1 MSCWLGYD
9 IGGTK
14 IGWLLT
20 TDDGRVL
27 DRGEVPTP
35 DSPDEI
41 TDLLLRGIVER
52 SAAGELAGVGV
63 ATMGV
68 VDPRSGTILTASDS
82 IPGWTGHRLGAIL
95 RAAQPLP
102 VAVLN
107 DVNAFLLGEINR
119 GALVGAHT
127 ALGVMLGTGVGG
139 AVQLSGRLYAGDLG
153 GAAEIGHMPGFGD
166 LTCTCGG
173 RGHLETLAS
182 GRSLALRYQERSGSA
197 VTGAAEVAELAR
209 AGNPLA
215 RAVYGDAGVALGR
228 SLAMAA
234 TLFDLDR
241 VVCGGGVTASWDLIE
256 PGLIQALAENPLVS
270 GRKLRI
276 RRAALGSDA
285 VCHGAISAAIEL
297 AGY

>member
-1 MSCWLGYD
+1 M
-9 IGGTK
+9 IA
-14 IGWLLT
+14 
-20 TDDGRVL
+20 
-27 DRGEVPTP
+27 EH
-35 DSPDEI
+35 
-41 TDLLLRGIVER
+41 
-52 SAAGELAGVGV
+52 SASDELAGIGV

-68 VDPRSGTILTASDS
+68 IDPRSGTVLTASDS

-107 DVNAFLLGEINR
+107 DVNAFLLGEISR

-139 AVQLSGRLYAGDLG
+139 AVQLSGQLYAGDLG

-166 LTCTCGG
+166 LRCTCGG

-182 GRSLALRYQERSGSA
+182 GRSLAQRYRERTGTPVA
-197 VTGAAEVAELAR
+197 GAAEVADR
-209 AGNPLA
+209 AGAGDPLA
-215 RAVYGDAGVALGR
+215 REVFTDAGVALGR
-228 SLAMAA
+228 ALAMAG

-256 PGLIQALAENPLVS
+256 PGLEQAIADNPLVS

-285 VCHGAISAAIEL
+285 VCHGAISAAAEL
-297 AGY
+297 RPVGNVRGPH